1 LKVLIFQSATDIEYI
16 VPVCGFSN
24 IEDLKTLS
32 SIGKAFIILSNF
44 KERNTKLFID
54 ASKILAKEGEEI
66 SISVGLINY
75 EDKELQKMKKVVS
88 EFHSAVIYELE
99 NEDDIEKIVAP
110 TVSKNFSFLK

>member
-24 IEDLKTLS
+24 IEDLETLS

-44 KERNTKLFID
+44 KELNAKLFID

-66 SISVGLINY
+66 TNSVGLINY
-75 EDKELQKMKKVVS
+75 EENEFQKMKKLVS
-88 EFHSAVIYELE
+88 ELLSAVVYELE

-110 TVSKNFSFLK
+110 TVSKNFNFSK